1 MNRIQYILLVL
12 FLIAGCKSEST
23 SVKRIPIAR
32 AGKAILYYD
41 EIPAQISD
49 LVTKADSSVIIQNY
63 INKWAKK
70 TLMFQ
75 KAETNLSAGLKS
87 EIESHLNET
96 REDLVIYEYQRQMML
111 SKMDTTISEEE
122 LESYYATNEK
132 SFILTSNIVKALF
145 IKLPVETPDIYKI
158 KLLSRADNNKNMQEL
173 EGLCYQF
180 AEKFDDFN
188 EDWITM
194 DRLVLELNKNIGDQ
208 ENFLKWNSYYEASD
222 SASVFLVT
230 INDYR
235 LRGSVSPFEYVRD
248 DIKRIIW
255 SNRRIE
261 FIKTLEN
268 GIYNEAIKENEFK
281 TY

>member
-1 MNRIQYILLVL
+1 MNKIQYILLVL
-12 FLIAGCKSEST
+12 FLIAGCKSESN
-23 SVKRIPIAR
+23 SVKRITVAK
-32 AGKAILYYD
+32 AGNAILYYD
-41 EIPAQISD
+41 EIPAQILD
-49 LVTKADSSVIIQNY
+49 LVTKTDSSVIIQNY

-75 KAETNLSAGLKS
+75 KAETNLSTDLKS
-87 EIESHLNET
+87 DIEKHLNET

-111 SKMDTTISEEE
+111 SKMDTIISEEE
-122 LESYYATNEK
+122 LESYYATNEN

-158 KLLSRADNNKNMQEL
+158 KLLSRSNNQKNMQEL

-188 EDWITM
+188 EEWIAM
-194 DRLVLELNKNIGDQ
+194 DRLVLELNKSIGDQ

-230 INDYR
+230 INDYK
-235 LRGSVSPFEYVRD
+235 LRGSVAPFEYVKD